1 MDTQVDNSRFM
12 VQGNHEATYTP
23 KSIVPAYGHTR
34 TPTYAPDTTF
44 RMKYLP
50 KTYKNYGVAYDLA

>member
-1 MDTQVDNSRFM
+1 M